1 MTMPDAH
8 WMISTVAGTGA
19 QGYSGDGGP
28 AARALLNNPFDLAF
42 DPSGSLCFSDTFNH
56 CIRRIDARTG
66 VITTIAGTGERGFAG
81 DGSPATQAQMN
92 EPYGIVIDRAG
103 NIYVADRKNS
113 RVRRIEDASGI
124 ITTLAG
130 DGAGTFSGDGG
141 PSIQAGLAEPN
152 GLALDHDHR
161 RLFIA
166 DVADHRVR
174 EIDLASG
181 IITTF
186 AGTGAG
192 RHAGDGG
199 SPSTADIFGAR
210 AVALAPDGAVYI
222 MERQGSSLRRVREGI
237 IETVAG
243 TGARGYGG
251 DGHDAR
257 HAVFNAPKE
266 MAVDAAGNVFIV
278 DTENHVIRL
287 IDAQSW
293 IVTTIAGAGEAGPGG
308 DGGPANT
315 ASLARPHGAVV
326 GPDGAV
332 YVGDSEN
339 HRVRKLVRQ
348 R

>member
-1 MTMPDAH
+1 M
-8 WMISTVAGTGA
+8 
-19 QGYSGDGGP
+19 
-28 AARALLNNPFDLAF
+28 AAAATQALLNNPFDLAF
-42 DPSGSLCFSDTFNH
+42 DPGGNLCFSDTYNH

-81 DGSPATQAQMN
+81 DGGPATQARMN

-103 NIYVADRKNS
+103 NIYVADRLNG
-113 RVRRIEDASGI
+113 RVRRIDGSTGV

-130 DGAGTFSGDGG
+130 DGSGKYSGDGG
-141 PSIQAGLAEPN
+141 PSDRAGLAEPN
-152 GLALDHDHR
+152 GLALDRDHR

-174 EIDLASG
+174 VDRSCVRRHHHVRRHRQRAR
-181 IITTF
+181 TPAM
-186 AGTGAG
+186 AGPP
-192 RHAGDGG
+192 R
-199 SPSTADIFGAR
+199 SADIFGAR
-210 AVALAPDGAVYI
+210 AVALAPDDSLYV
-222 MERQGSSLRRVREGI
+222 MERQGSSVRRVRNGI

-243 TGARGYGG
+243 TGARGYAG

-266 MAVDAAGNVFIV
+266 MAVDPAGNIFIV
-278 DTENHVIRL
+278 DTENHAIRL

-293 IVTTIAGAGEAGPGG
+293 IVTTIAGNGRAGPAAMAARATGR
-308 DGGPANT
+308 
-315 ASLARPHGAVV
+315 LARPHGAVV

-332 YVGDSEN
+332 YIGDSEN
-339 HRVRKLVRQ
+339 HRVRKLVQQ